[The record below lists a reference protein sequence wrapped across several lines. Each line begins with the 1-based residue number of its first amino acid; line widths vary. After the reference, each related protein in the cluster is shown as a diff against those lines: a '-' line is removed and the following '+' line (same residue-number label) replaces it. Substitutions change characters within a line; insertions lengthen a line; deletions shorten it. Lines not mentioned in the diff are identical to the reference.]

1 MRPRRLGGGCHRGV
15 ISIALACPRV
25 LDYVNTPPCPSGF
38 RYRGRVAIDRG
49 SAQPLQA
56 QLADDIR
63 RRIRTGEFAPG
74 AKLPPLRALT
84 TEYDVAEMTVH
95 AAIRELQREGLL
107 VSSRG
112 RGTFVS
118 EDVSSLEDVQP
129 SSVEARLSEL
139 RKTVEDLAA
148 RVESLEAH
156 GSNTTADRGTKP

>member
-1 MRPRRLGGGCHRGV
+1 M
-15 ISIALACPRV
+15 
-25 LDYVNTPPCPSGF
+25 
-38 RYRGRVAIDRG
+38 AIDRS

-56 QLADDIR
+56 QLAEDIR

-95 AAIRELQREGLL
+95 AAIRELQREGVV

-118 EDVSSLEDVQP
+118 DDINVPALTGVYDQTSP
-129 SSVEARLSEL
+129 EAQIADL
-139 RKTVEDLAA
+139 RETVAKLTDRVA
-148 RVESLEAH
+148 RLEAH
-156 GSNTTADRGTKP
+156 DDKSTADPGAKP

>member
-1 MRPRRLGGGCHRGV
+1 
-15 ISIALACPRV
+15 
-25 LDYVNTPPCPSGF
+25 
-38 RYRGRVAIDRG
+38 VAIDRG
-49 SAQPLQA
+49 SSQPLQA

-63 RRIRTGEFAPG
+63 RRIRAGEFTPG

-95 AAIRELQREGLL
+95 AAIRELQRDGLL

-118 EDVSSLEDVQP
+118 EDVSALDVADAP
-129 SSVEARLSEL
+129 PPMEAQLTEL

-156 GSNTTADRGTKP
+156 GKKSTADRGAKP